1 VVKCRG
7 SEETCT
13 EVRLAPEETYEAV
26 FPFKITKKF
35 VDKVLS
41 RSIESAGYKEQI
53 QQLQEPKDQA

>member
-1 VVKCRG
+1 
-7 SEETCT
+7 
-13 EVRLAPEETYEAV
+13 V